1 MKIQYFFLIALCF
14 LITNDMMS
22 QSYAFGVKGGLTAA
36 TQRWNNFDSGE
47 PLFALHGALYI
58 ESYNEENLSC
68 IFAQAGYHARGRVT
82 RFNRFVNQNGQEVP
96 SQTRSQKFNNA
107 ALIIGVKK
115 KLELSK
121 GSTDNRGFYGF
132 GVRAEYNISSELGFQ
147 SGFASSINRLT
158 YGVTVNG
165 GYEFMFSEFVGGTL
179 EISVHPDLGRQIF
192 VPQQV
197 YFDEDL
203 GQSRTLREQNV
214 VNTSIEISLGIRLL
228 HKITYI
234 D

>member
-1 MKIQYFFLIALCF
+1 MRYFFFLLLICAAVQL
-14 LITNDMMS
+14 S
-22 QSYAFGVKGGLTAA
+22 AQGSAFGVKGGLTAA

-47 PLFALHGALYI
+47 PLFSYHGAVYI
-58 ESYNEENLSC
+58 ESYNEENMSC

-96 SQTRSQKFNNA
+96 GRTRSQKFYNA
-107 ALIIGVKK
+107 GLIIGVKK
-115 KLELSK
+115 KLELGRGNSE
-121 GSTDNRGFYGF
+121 NRGFYGF
-132 GVRAEYNISSELGFQ
+132 GVRGEYNLSSDLGLEQ
-147 SGFASSINRLT
+147 GFASNINRVT

-192 VPQQV
+192 VPRQNYVDFNGQV
-197 YFDEDL
+197 
-203 GQSRTLREQNV
+203 RTLSEQNV

-228 HKITYI
+228 HKVTYI